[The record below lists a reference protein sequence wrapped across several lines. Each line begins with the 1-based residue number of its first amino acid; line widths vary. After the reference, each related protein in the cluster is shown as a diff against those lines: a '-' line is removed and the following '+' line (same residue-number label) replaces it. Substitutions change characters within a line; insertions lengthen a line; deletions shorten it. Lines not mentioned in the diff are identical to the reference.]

1 MAPNAVQTPARL
13 VPWQPVAAAFA
24 TSVDWPVLVPV
35 PPPAGWESTSARI
48 EPTLDRAAALQHR
61 WITSD
66 QQYAA
71 LEQSDT
77 ADIRYVG
84 SKTADGAASGAPYLA
99 GGRTWDRLVSADGA
113 TRSLVQVAEPST
125 GAQGRLTYVVTGS
138 APWSELEALASS
150 LSPLPVRPA
159 ASPSELVPGPAPVT
173 GRRRRWGPVGNDVR
187 PDSVDLGGDTAV
199 GRSGMTIIGATRV
212 TAAVLSAFALVL
224 TGASAWGWHT
234 LQSIEGNL
242 TVAPDLGGSLSPAG
256 EGAVD
261 EQTGRTA
268 EDILIVGSDTRTGQG
283 PGFGD
288 AAKTAS
294 GNGHSDTTIL
304 LHISADRT
312 RAFGV
317 SIPRDSLVVRPGC
330 TSSGKIEGMAPRA
343 LFNTAYAVGGRKCV
357 IAAVKYLTGVKV
369 NHFVE
374 VDFLGFQKIVDAL
387 GGVTID
393 ACTRLRD
400 PLFQDAAGGWHG
412 SGLDIPK
419 GVNTLDG
426 EKALQFVRARNL
438 NGGDDRDRIHRQQ
451 QFLSS
456 IIRTASESGLL
467 TDPPKLIEVLN
478 AIAGSLTVDPGLS
491 GDGLNEFLLSI
502 AGMKPGEIHF
512 YSVPTKGAPDGSSL
526 LWLTDEADR
535 CGGP

>member
-1 MAPNAVQTPARL
+1 
-13 VPWQPVAAAFA
+13 
-24 TSVDWPVLVPV
+24 
-35 PPPAGWESTSARI
+35 
-48 EPTLDRAAALQHR
+48 
-61 WITSD
+61 
-66 QQYAA
+66 
-71 LEQSDT
+71 
-77 ADIRYVG
+77 
-84 SKTADGAASGAPYLA
+84 
-99 GGRTWDRLVSADGA
+99 
-113 TRSLVQVAEPST
+113 
-125 GAQGRLTYVVTGS
+125 
-138 APWSELEALASS
+138 
-150 LSPLPVRPA
+150 
-159 ASPSELVPGPAPVT
+159 
-173 GRRRRWGPVGNDVR
+173 
-187 PDSVDLGGDTAV
+187 
-199 GRSGMTIIGATRV
+199 MTIIGATRV

-526 LWLTDEADR
+526 LWLTDEADQMWR
-535 CGGP
+535 AMKDDTAYPPASTGAAPTAPAQPVLTVAPSAISVKVLNGTGTPRLGSRAANQLRRLGFSIASVGNAKAKDQATTTMTYDPSWTYRPRRWVGRERHGHRSVGSGPDDGAHRGQRLVGRAHARHHRSLCPARRGVRRQLHLLITGAKPGRRAGNP